1 MSPGMERDITNL
13 NSTGEKI
20 ALTLDSAAVS
30 TIDDVIA
37 VMRELDAL
45 LPDGDGLK
53 WFNLLYLKVTEAV
66 RDHSSAGNW
75 ADPQWLGRLDVV
87 FAGLYFNAVLDW
99 QRNKGES
106 ARAWRPLLDCRH
118 RSDVARIQFALAGMN
133 AHINHDLAIAV
144 VQTGEEQG
152 ITPRRGSPQHRD
164 FERVNALLE
173 AVEDEAKRFL
183 ATGIIG
189 EIDHKLGRV
198 DDLVAI
204 WKIGK
209 ARDTAWTNAEI
220 LWHLQ
225 PLPLLK
231 DKFLLNLGR
240 LVGLS
245 SKGLLVPTR

>member
-1 MSPGMERDITNL
+1 MGDDTSHQD
-13 NSTGEKI
+13 STGEKI
-20 ALTLDSAAVS
+20 ALILNSASVS

-37 VMRELDAL
+37 VMRELDGV
-45 LPDGDGLK
+45 LPDDDGLK

-66 RDHSSAGNW
+66 RDNSAAGNW
-75 ADPQWLGRLDVV
+75 EDPEWLGRLDVV
-87 FAGLYFNAVLDW
+87 FAALYFNAVADW
-99 QRNKGES
+99 QRNAEES
-106 ARAWRPLLDCRH
+106 ARAWRPLLDCR
-118 RSDVARIQFALAGMN
+118 RRGDVARIQFALAGMN

-144 VQTGEEQG
+144 VQTGEERG
-152 ITPRRGSPQHRD
+152 ISPRRGSPQHRD
-164 FERVNALLE
+164 FERVNTLLE
-173 AVEDEAKRFL
+173 VVEAEAKQFL
-183 ATGIIG
+183 FTGIIG
-189 EIDHKLGRV
+189 EIDHNLGRV
-198 DDLVAI
+198 DDLIAI

-231 DKFLLNLGR
+231 RRFLLNLDR